1 MNLWWQA
8 VDGWRC
14 IAFLGGGCAV
24 GQVGL
29 ERRCQERY
37 KDEPGVV
44 GGERKAVRA
53 QRNRPKFL
61 QISGFLGSISKV

>member
-24 GQVGL
+24 GQVGFG
-29 ERRCQERY
+29 QELNEGI
-37 KDEPGVV
+37 KTNLFFLCGHDEWLCPNQVV
-44 GGERKAVRA
+44 SCSAED
-53 QRNRPKFL
+53 
-61 QISGFLGSISKV
+61 SS